1 MLRLRILRNL
11 KESSSSSE
19 IIFCLPILCAHDAID
34 DKVGATIED
43 KSKVLES
50 GQGEH
55 PADGKIWLKGS
66 SHKQILDSKGAWL
79 TGLCTKIN
87 KYEIYLEPPYSW
99 NNEMCSFLTCLGWVG
114 IIPFAQQRFVLS
126 LTLDWDQ
133 GFSKEMMAR
142 EMIMK

>member
-55 PADGKIWLKGS
+55 PAEDCKDFDEYDEEDDEEEGEK
-66 SHKQILDSKGAWL
+66 
-79 TGLCTKIN
+79 
-87 KYEIYLEPPYSW
+87 
-99 NNEMCSFLTCLGWVG
+99 
-114 IIPFAQQRFVLS
+114 R
-126 LTLDWDQ
+126 
-133 GFSKEMMAR
+133 
-142 EMIMK
+142 